1 MPPIGGEQTFFF
13 NEQGLLQRLDSVA
26 VGPGA
31 LTGFV
36 LWATRVNA
44 PALDRSASSSGAAPV
59 SIPRVQD
66 DPLAEDPKRFAA
78 LGDIPGLSPLPPPR
92 SPTLPV

>member
-36 LWATRVNA
+36 LWAT
-44 PALDRSASSSGAAPV
+44 
-59 SIPRVQD
+59 
-66 DPLAEDPKRFAA
+66 
-78 LGDIPGLSPLPPPR
+78 
-92 SPTLPV
+92 